1 MLPPLPRC
9 ECICRSTTLLLPLSR
24 CLCIA
29 SPFSAIVTRCCDFVC
44 AGLVAVACLSNL
56 GLGSSAA
63 GRLMSQ
69 AMTMRRD
76 GVGLPAT
83 DRVCRLRSSSA
94 AQKNISNSFRF
105 ATSAATSNTTVMA
118 TGGGGNGGG
127 GGGIG
132 GGGGGGGGCSGARRW
147 GGGGGGGS
155 GARRTTTTAST
166 VTIATICRLFTII

>member
-94 AQKNISNSFRF
+94 AQKKSISNSFRF
-105 ATSAATSNTTVMA
+105 ATSAATSNTIVIA

-132 GGGGGGGGCSGARRW
+132 GGGGGGCSGARRW
-147 GGGGGGGS
+147 CGGGGGGS

-166 VTIATICRLFTII
+166 VTIATIFRLFTII